1 MTRKMHLSAI
11 CWLASCLSLPS
22 GTLAFQ
28 MPISS
33 MSSTVV
39 KNPTKSLSQTH
50 PYTWRKSYTALASN
64 QDPSEESSESESI
77 FDRFLNPKID
87 DAGLPLADAL
97 IAQVVAP
104 TFQIT
109 WLTINHAPRPSWL
122 EPIFADKS
130 LLYEIPR
137 QGTLLAP
144 ALIHGAGLAACWTL
158 GALAAKGYDSDAF
171 NISGGR
177 GYGTVI
183 ARIIQAGAFA
193 TGVLIFS
200 TQVDLLLEFGR
211 NVQPGESDETDF
223 RLLTAIVELI
233 NDIVFEAVTL
243 SGWRIY
249 RASLTGNASGRPDN
263 YEP

>member
-1 MTRKMHLSAI
+1 MTKLHLLTL
-11 CWLASCLSLPS
+11 CTLASCLHWPS
-22 GTLAFQ
+22 VTSAFT
-28 MPISS
+28 SS
-33 MSSTVV
+33 PVV
-39 KNPTKSLSQTH
+39 KKPINLLSQTH
-50 PYTWRKSYTALASN
+50 PYSTDKFHTVLSSN
-64 QDPSEESSESESI
+64 EDPNEESSGSESI
-77 FDRFLNPKID
+77 LDRFLSPTID
-87 DAGLPLADAL
+87 DAGLPIADTL

-158 GALAAKGYDSDAF
+158 GCLAAKGYDSDAF

-193 TGVLIFS
+193 TGVLILS
-200 TQVDLLLEFGR
+200 TQIDLLLEFGR

-249 RASLTGNASGRPDN
+249 RASLTGDANGRPPN